1 MGRRALYEL
10 DWSDYSASSGSEM
23 DQKLSQL
30 VEELTTSG
38 ETQLNPEKMKEFKKI
53 CKSSD
58 EHINHAYHLLMTQ
71 LNKEHAEIRFSAFQI
86 VDELFT
92 RSHQF
97 RALIISNFQE
107 FLELTVE
114 TDHEQPLP
122 PPKEVAHKLKKAAI
136 KSVQDW
142 HEKYGEAYK
151 MLSLGYHFLKQNK
164 KVDFQDVNAR
174 TLAERRREEE
184 KQKRLENINK
194 EKAKRA
200 QQEMAEMSREIQDTL
215 TEMENCFRL
224 LMPDPFDFTVNDAE
238 LEPVIEKTANGGEPA
253 SISMQLADCQPS
265 SLRHIDDEQ
274 PCCSKDLSSILPC
287 LKADKNGDMNEELE
301 TSDRRRADGEGCS
314 EVELAAA
321 TGDDDYETFVRSHGL
336 GSHKYTLDLEIST
349 DIKIHENEDNTS
361 IINSIVDAHK
371 LIGNKFL
378 PSVQLW
384 IQSFTRAG
392 ISDDRLR
399 CAIDLKNKL
408 ESALEKHKDM
418 NIDYKERKR
427 KVMKVSD
434 DDDEDEFVEVPEKEG
449 YEPHIPDHLR
459 KEYGLDPLSLPKP
472 VGKKPAGGSSFLSSR
487 SQPKRNEEEL
497 DPTCAAATLKLLRDK
512 LPQFPLLDPSVSAS
526 TEPTA
531 SGEPDSKATKQEEER
546 VKAPIM
552 PFGLDLYYW
561 GQDQPTA
568 GKILKFSSQHRF
580 WAPNELEEE
589 VENKE
594 VSEML
599 KTRYI
604 TFAGKFEPVK
614 HKCRAPMPDGS
625 LCERQDRIKCPFH
638 GKIIPRDESGNPVNP
653 EDKAREE
660 KLRFEKQAQQPE
672 WQDPEFMREVEAATG
687 VDLGSSRYSGKGKK
701 KGKKK
706 KYPNLTD
713 LKQQA
718 NTARSRLEK
727 KVFNKEAMKRV
738 VKAMN
743 RMDRKRHEKFANQFN
758 YALN

>member
-1 MGRRALYEL
+1 MVLFCL
-10 DWSDYSASSGSEM
+10 QSA
-23 DQKLSQL
+23 
-30 VEELTTSG
+30 
-38 ETQLNPEKMKEFKKI
+38 
-53 CKSSD
+53 
-58 EHINHAYHLLMTQ
+58 
-71 LNKEHAEIRFSAFQI
+71 
-86 VDELFT
+86 
-92 RSHQF
+92 
-97 RALIISNFQE
+97 
-107 FLELTVE
+107 
-114 TDHEQPLP
+114 
-122 PPKEVAHKLKKAAI
+122 
-136 KSVQDW
+136 
-142 HEKYGEAYK
+142 
-151 MLSLGYHFLKQNK
+151 
-164 KVDFQDVNAR
+164 VDFQDVNAR

-184 KQKRLENINK
+184 KRKRLENINK
-194 EKAKRA
+194 EKVKRA
-200 QQEMAEMSREIQDTL
+200 QEEMAEMSKEIQDTL

-238 LEPVIEKTANGGEPA
+238 LEPVIEKTANEEEPA

-274 PCCSKDLSSILPC
+274 PCCSKDLPSILPC
-287 LKADKNGDMNEELE
+287 LKADKNGDLNEELE
-301 TSDRRRADGEGCS
+301 RSDRGAANGDGCS
-314 EVELAAA
+314 EVELAAT

-349 DIKIHENEDNTS
+349 DIKVRENEDNS
-361 IINSIVDAHK
+361 AIISSIVDAHK

-408 ESALEKHKDM
+408 ETALEKHKDM

-427 KVMKVSD
+427 KVMKVSDDDD

-459 KEYGLDPLSLPKP
+459 KEYGLDPLSPPKQI
-472 VGKKPAGGSSFLSSR
+472 GKKPAGGSSFLSSQ

-512 LPQFPLLDPSVSAS
+512 LPQFPLLDSSVSAS

-546 VKAPIM
+546 AKAPII

-660 KLRFEKQAQQPE
+660 KQRFEKQAQQPE
-672 WQDPEFMREVEAATG
+672 WQDPEFMREVEAAVG

-718 NTARSRLEK
+718 NTSRSRLEK

-743 RMDRKRHEKFANQFN
+743 RMDRKKHEKFANQFN